1 MIARMHD
8 AETSRPM
15 FRAPTSDGAAR
26 ESASSQASLGSNAP
40 ARCGELP
47 PDMVHDL
54 RNIVAPIKNAVQV
67 IRLRSGA
74 DEVIQAMTDTI
85 DRQMDAMVVLLDPKR
100 TEAGRA
106 GDNARDGRE
115 LQERLSG
122 SQASPAPAS
131 PGIRRRILVADDNA
145 VVRES
150 LTSFLQSLGHEVK
163 TVVDGGEALQ
173 LAEQWRPDFVLLD
186 IHMPGPS
193 GFVVARRLRGAF
205 PPSSMQ
211 LVMMS
216 GMTLDETWRKGAKE
230 AGFDHCIDKAFDLAI
245 LEQLLNSEFRSAA
258 GQPDRHD

>member
-1 MIARMHD
+1 MHD
-8 AETSRPM
+8 AEPSRPIS
-15 FRAPTSDGAAR
+15 RAPTSEDAAR
-26 ESASSQASLGSNAP
+26 ESASSQASVGSNAT

-47 PDMVHDL
+47 PDIVHDL

-74 DEVIQAMTDTI
+74 DEVIQAMADTV
-85 DRQMDAMVVLLDPKR
+85 DRQMDAMVMLLDPKR

-106 GDNARDGRE
+106 GDNTRDGRE
-115 LQERLSG
+115 LPERLSV
-122 SQASPAPAS
+122 SQASPGPES

-145 VVRES
+145 AVRES
-150 LTSFLQSLGHEVK
+150 LTSFLQSRGHEVK
-163 TVVDGGEALQ
+163 TAGDGAETLQ
-173 LAEQWRPDFVLLD
+173 VAEQWRPDFVLLD

-193 GFVVARRLRGAF
+193 GLVVARRLRGAF

-216 GMTLDETWRKGAKE
+216 GMTLDDTWRRGAKE

-245 LEQLLNSEFRSAA
+245 LEQLLNSEIQPVAD
-258 GQPDRHD
+258 QPDRHD

>member
-1 MIARMHD
+1 MHD
-8 AETSRPM
+8 ADPSRPVS
-15 FRAPTSDGAAR
+15 RAPAADDAAR
-26 ESASSQASLGSNAP
+26 ESASSEASIGCNAT

-47 PDMVHDL
+47 SDLVHDL

-74 DEVIQAMTDTI
+74 DEVIQAMADMI
-85 DRQMDAMVVLLDPKR
+85 DRQTDAMVVLLHPTG
-100 TEAGRA
+100 TEVGRA

-115 LQERLSG
+115 LHERLSV
-122 SQASPAPAS
+122 SQASPEAES

-145 VVRES
+145 AVRES

-163 TVVDGGEALQ
+163 TAGDGVEALE
-173 LAEQWRPDFVLLD
+173 LAEQWQPDFVLLD

-193 GFVVARRLRGAF
+193 GFVVARRLRGTF
-205 PPSSMQ
+205 PPSSMH

-230 AGFDHCIDKAFDLAI
+230 AGFDHCIDKAFDLAV
-245 LEQLLNSEFRSAA
+245 LEQLLNSEFGPAA
-258 GQPDRHD
+258 DQPDQHD